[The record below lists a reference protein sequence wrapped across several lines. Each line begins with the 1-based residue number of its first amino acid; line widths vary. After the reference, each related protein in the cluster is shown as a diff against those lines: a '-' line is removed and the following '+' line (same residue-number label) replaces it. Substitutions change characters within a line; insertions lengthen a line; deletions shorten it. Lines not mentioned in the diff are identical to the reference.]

1 LTVTIPRAE
10 YLAMRRLKMPVQ
22 AQLKCVT
29 CGHRHVAPPKVLLA
43 I

>member
-1 LTVTIPRAE
+1 LTVTIPTAE
-10 YLAMRRLKMPVQ
+10 HLEMRRLKTPVQ

-29 CGHRHVAPPKVLLA
+29 CGQRHVAPPKVLLA